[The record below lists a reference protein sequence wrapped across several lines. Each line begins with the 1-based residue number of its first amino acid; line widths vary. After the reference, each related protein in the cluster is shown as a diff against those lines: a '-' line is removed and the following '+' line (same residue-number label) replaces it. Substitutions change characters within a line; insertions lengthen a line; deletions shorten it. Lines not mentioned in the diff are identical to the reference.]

1 MHKYSAVLA
10 AAEPF
15 RKQCI
20 VDLKRALGIK
30 YIILS
35 LMGMNIMDP
44 TSSARLLL
52 LSLFKYYYSIIIFIY
67 KYIIIIRSNIKVDT
81 ICNRYEI
88 KLDEIVRSY
97 GIIIIIIIINH
108 NYIIINIALSG
119 IPLADFNYLSD
130 QITRNTK
137 LKQRVLLQVSIIIS
151 SITISIII
159 VIIVIII
166 ILGIFLQ
173 NSSRT

>member
-20 VDLKRALGIK
+20 VELKRTLGIK
-30 YIILS
+30 YFILT

-44 TSSARLLL
+44 NSSARN
-52 LSLFKYYYSIIIFIY
+52 
-67 KYIIIIRSNIKVDT
+67 NIKVDT
-81 ICNRYEI
+81 ICSKYEI

-97 GIIIIIIIINH
+97 GIFIIIIVNCCH
-108 NYIIINIALSG
+108 NYHHILG
-119 IPLADFNYLSD
+119 IPLGDFNYLSD

-137 LKQRVLLQVSIIIS
+137 LKQRILLQ
-151 SITISIII
+151 
-159 VIIVIII
+159 VIII
-166 ILGIFLQ
+166 ILLFL
-173 NSSRT
+173 SLSLS

>member
-52 LSLFKYYYSIIIFIY
+52 SLFNYYYSIIIIY

-97 GIIIIIIIINH
+97 GIIIIIIIIIINH